1 LNIWYNGVLKFSE
14 DYNRAKSLTT
24 EANFLSQQILDARL
38 ALTRI
43 RQAYPHPRL
52 TIASATAHLESQV
65 REMQEFDEKAQEV
78 NVRVAI
84 VKEKVKQSAREV
96 ERLRVERAE
105 AEKVVKTGELEVED
119 GRVVGLYDW

>member
-84 VKEKVKQSAREV
+84 VKEKVKESAREV